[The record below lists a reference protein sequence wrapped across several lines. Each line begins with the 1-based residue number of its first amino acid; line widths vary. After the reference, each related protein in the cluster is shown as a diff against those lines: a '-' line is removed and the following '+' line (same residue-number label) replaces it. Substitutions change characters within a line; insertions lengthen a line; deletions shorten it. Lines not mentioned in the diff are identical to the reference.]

1 MFRDIIFEV
10 ITASDI
16 YKRFDSSD
24 NTSGTFSV
32 LEKRTD
38 KKLQDTMEQKI
49 LITFAENPKREPC
62 IIKGY
67 AINLKNTEELRQD
80 QLEWDLKISL
90 KELVKG
96 FGEL

>member
-1 MFRDIIFEV
+1 M
-10 ITASDI
+10 
-16 YKRFDSSD
+16 
-24 NTSGTFSV
+24 
-32 LEKRTD
+32 
-38 KKLQDTMEQKI
+38 
-49 LITFAENPKREPC
+49 NPNREPC

-67 AINLKNTEELRQD
+67 AINIKNTKELRQD

>member
-1 MFRDIIFEV
+1 
-10 ITASDI
+10 
-16 YKRFDSSD
+16 
-24 NTSGTFSV
+24 
-32 LEKRTD
+32 
-38 KKLQDTMEQKI
+38 MEQKI
-49 LITFAENPKREPC
+49 LITLGVNPNREPC

-67 AINLKNTEELRQD
+67 AINLKNTKELRQD